1 MTPPTQKIRLILELR
16 RAGITDTGLLSALEN
31 VPRGLFVPD
40 AFQDQTWEDTAL
52 PIGHGQTISQP
63 TVVARMVQALNPDK
77 NLKVLEIGSGSG
89 YQTAILSYLFRRV
102 YAIEREGTLMQRA
115 EDCIAELRRH
125 NVTGRTGDGS
135 LGWPEQA
142 PFERILVSA
151 VSEEIPPLLWDQL
164 AVGGVMVCPLGEDR
178 GEQRIMRFVKTDDAP
193 DVEDLGPVRFVPLV
207 SGRVQRKIA
216 V

>member
-1 MTPPTQKIRLILELR
+1 MTPPTQKIRLILDLR

-31 VPRGLFVPD
+31 VPRDLFVPD

-102 YAIEREGTLMQRA
+102 YAIEREGNLMQRA
-115 EDCIAELRRH
+115 EDRIAELRRH
-125 NVTGRTGDGS
+125 NVTGRVGDGS
-135 LGWPEQA
+135 LGWTEQA

-151 VSEEIPPLLWDQL
+151 ASEEIPPLLWDQL
-164 AVGGVMVCPLGEDR
+164 AVGGIMVCPLGEERD
-178 GEQRIMRFVKTDDAP
+178 EQRIMRFVKTDGIP

-207 SGRVQRKIA
+207 SGRADRRIA

>member
-1 MTPPTQKIRLILELR
+1 MTPPTQKIRLILEFR

-102 YAIEREGTLMQRA
+102 YAIEREGVLMQRA
-115 EDCIAELRRH
+115 EDCIAALRRH

-178 GEQRIMRFVKTDDAP
+178 GEQRIMRFVKTDDVP
-193 DVEDLGPVRFVPLV
+193 NVEDLGPVRFVPLV

>member
-1 MTPPTQKIRLILELR
+1 VTPPTQKIRLILDLR

-40 AFQDQTWEDTAL
+40 TFQDQTWEDTAL

-63 TVVARMVQALNPDK
+63 IVVARMVQALNPDK

-102 YAIEREGTLMQRA
+102 YAIEREGNLMQLA
-115 EDCIAELRRH
+115 EDRIAGLRRH

-151 VSEEIPPLLWDQL
+151 ASEEIPPLLWDQL

-178 GEQRIMRFVKTDDAP
+178 GEQRIMRFVKTASVP

-207 SGRVQRKIA
+207 SGRAQRRIA